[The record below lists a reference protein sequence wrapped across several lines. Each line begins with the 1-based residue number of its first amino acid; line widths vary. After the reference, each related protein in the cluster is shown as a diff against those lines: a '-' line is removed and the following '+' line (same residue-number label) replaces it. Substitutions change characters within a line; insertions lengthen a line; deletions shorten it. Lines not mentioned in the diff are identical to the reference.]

1 MDRTKSEFDMR
12 VSKEMSTHLE
22 KPSWSPK
29 QKLALSARILA
40 NQGHGSG
47 LAGQVTARGEKPGTM
62 WTGRFGL
69 GLEEFRSSNFL
80 LVDEDLNVIEGEGM
94 ANPAN
99 RFHLW
104 IYRVRPDVNS
114 IVHTHPP
121 NVSALSMLGVPLKPS
136 HMDTAMFYNDCAFL
150 EHWPGPPIG
159 DEEGELI
166 SNALGD
172 KRAIL
177 LAHHG
182 QLSTGKNIEEA
193 TILAYNFEH
202 AARLQLLAMAA
213 GEIRELEH
221 TPAQD
226 AHDFM
231 LKDSIIDA
239 VFLYQARLRISSGDE
254 DALD

>member
-1 MDRTKSEFDMR
+1 
-12 VSKEMSTHLE
+12 
-22 KPSWSPK
+22 
-29 QKLALSARILA
+29 
-40 NQGHGSG
+40 
-47 LAGQVTARGEKPGTM
+47 
-62 WTGRFGL
+62 
-69 GLEEFRSSNFL
+69 
-80 LVDEDLNVIEGEGM
+80 
-94 ANPAN
+94 
-99 RFHLW
+99 
-104 IYRVRPDVNS
+104 
-114 IVHTHPP
+114 
-121 NVSALSMLGVPLKPS
+121 
-136 HMDTAMFYNDCAFL
+136 MFYNDCAFL
-150 EHWPGPPIG
+150 EHWPGTPIG

-213 GEIRELEH
+213 GEIKELEH

-226 AHDFM
+226 VPD
-231 LKDSIIDA
+231 
-239 VFLYQARLRISSGDE
+239 YQARLRISSGDE

>member
-1 MDRTKSEFDMR
+1 
-12 VSKEMSTHLE
+12 
-22 KPSWSPK
+22 
-29 QKLALSARILA
+29 
-40 NQGHGSG
+40 
-47 LAGQVTARGEKPGTM
+47 
-62 WTGRFGL
+62 
-69 GLEEFRSSNFL
+69 
-80 LVDEDLNVIEGEGM
+80 M

-104 IYRVRPDVNS
+104 IYRVRADVNS

-150 EHWPGPPIG
+150 KHWPGPPIG

-213 GEIRELEH
+213 GEIKELEH
-221 TPAQD
+221 MPAQD

-231 LKDSIIDA
+231 LNDSIIDA
-239 VFLYQARLRISSGDE
+239 VFLYQARLRICSGDE

>member
-1 MDRTKSEFDMR
+1 MDRTRSEFKMR

-22 KPSWSPK
+22 KLAWSPK

-47 LAGQVTARGEKPGTM
+47 LAGQFTARGEKSGTM

-69 GLEEFRSSNFL
+69 GLEEFWSGNFV
-80 LVDEDLNVIEGEGM
+80 LVDEDLNVLEGEGM

-104 IYRVRPDVNS
+104 IYRVRADVNS

-121 NVSALSMLGVPLKPS
+121 NVSVLSMLGVPLKPY
-136 HMDTAMFYNDCAFL
+136 HIDTAMLYNDCAFL

-166 SNALGD
+166 SNALD
-172 KRAIL
+172 EKRAIL
-177 LAHHG
+177 LAQHG
-182 QLSTGKNIEEA
+182 QPSTGK
-193 TILAYNFEH
+193 T
-202 AARLQLLAMAA
+202 
-213 GEIRELEH
+213 
-221 TPAQD
+221 
-226 AHDFM
+226 
-231 LKDSIIDA
+231 LKRRPS
-239 VFLYQARLRISSGDE
+239 
-254 DALD
+254 

>member
-1 MDRTKSEFDMR
+1 MDRTRSEFDMR

-22 KPSWSPK
+22 KPAWSPK

-69 GLEEFRSSNFL
+69 GLEEFRASNFL
-80 LVDEDLNVIEGEGM
+80 LVDEDLNVLEGEGM

-104 IYRVRPDVNS
+104 IYRVRADVNS
-114 IVHTHPP
+114 IVHTHLL

-193 TILAYNFEH
+193 TIFS
-202 AARLQLLAMAA
+202 LQL
-213 GEIRELEH
+213 
-221 TPAQD
+221 
-226 AHDFM
+226 
-231 LKDSIIDA
+231 
-239 VFLYQARLRISSGDE
+239 
-254 DALD
+254 

>member
-1 MDRTKSEFDMR
+1 MDRTRSELDMR

-22 KPSWSPK
+22 KPAWSPK

-69 GLEEFRSSNFL
+69 GLEEFRASNFL
-80 LVDEDLNVIEGEGM
+80 LVDEDLNVLEGEGM

-104 IYRVRPDVNS
+104 IYRVRADVNS

-121 NVSALSMLGVPLKPS
+121 NVSALSMLGVPLKTS

-159 DEEGELI
+159 NEEGELI

-213 GEIRELEH
+213 GKIEELEH
-221 TPAQD
+221 TPA
-226 AHDFM
+226 
-231 LKDSIIDA
+231 
-239 VFLYQARLRISSGDE
+239 
-254 DALD
+254 

>member
-1 MDRTKSEFDMR
+1 MDRTRSEFDMR

-22 KPSWSPK
+22 KPAWSPK

-40 NQGHGSG
+40 NHGHGSG

-69 GLEEFRSSNFL
+69 GLEEFRASNFL
-80 LVDEDLNVIEGEGM
+80 LVDEDLNVLEGEGM

-104 IYRVRPDVNS
+104 IYRVRADVNS

-213 GEIRELEH
+213 GEIKELEH

-226 AHDFM
+226 AHDF
-231 LKDSIIDA
+231 LSLIHI
-239 VFLYQARLRISSGDE
+239 
-254 DALD
+254 

>member
-1 MDRTKSEFDMR
+1 MDRTRSEFDLR
-12 VSKEMSTHLE
+12 VSKEISAHLE
-22 KPSWSPK
+22 KPAWSPK

-69 GLEEFRSSNFL
+69 GLEEFRSSNIL
-80 LVDEDLNVIEGEGM
+80 LVDDDLNVLEGEGM

-104 IYRVRPDVNS
+104 IYRVRADVNS

-121 NVSALSMLGVPLKPS
+121 YVSALSMLGVPLKPS

-150 EHWPGPPIG
+150 KHWPGPPIG

-221 TPAQD
+221 TPAKD

-231 LKDSIIDA
+231 LKDSIIYA

>member
-1 MDRTKSEFDMR
+1 MDRTSSEFDMR
-12 VSKEMSTHLE
+12 VSKEMSNHLE
-22 KPSWSPK
+22 KPAWSPK

-69 GLEEFRSSNFL
+69 GLEEFRASNFL
-80 LVDEDLNVIEGEGM
+80 LVDEDLYVLEGEGM

-104 IYRVRPDVNS
+104 IYRVRADVNS

-121 NVSALSMLGVPLKPS
+121 YVSALSMLGVPLKPS
-136 HMDTAMFYNDCAFL
+136 HMDTAMLYNDCAFL
-150 EHWPGPPIG
+150 EYWPGPPIG

-177 LAHHG
+177 LAHHR

-193 TILAYNFEH
+193 TILA
-202 AARLQLLAMAA
+202 
-213 GEIRELEH
+213 
-221 TPAQD
+221 
-226 AHDFM
+226 
-231 LKDSIIDA
+231 
-239 VFLYQARLRISSGDE
+239 
-254 DALD
+254 